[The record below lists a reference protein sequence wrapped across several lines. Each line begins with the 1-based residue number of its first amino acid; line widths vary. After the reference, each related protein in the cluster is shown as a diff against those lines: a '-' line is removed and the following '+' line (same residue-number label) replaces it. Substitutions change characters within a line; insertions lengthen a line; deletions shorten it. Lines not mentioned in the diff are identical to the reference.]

1 MNMLWLISDTDRS
14 IQALSVLKCLNC
26 HCSCWRCFHPTQQ
39 YPLCS
44 SDMNAW
50 IKYVST
56 YVSVFELPRC
66 KHSPPPPCRAG
77 QRSEVAAQCSRGC
90 LRFSTLL
97 KDTSAACWALT
108 LSSASL
114 ITTHHA
120 ASEKKHKQRR
130 LSVLPVRASPPIR
143 VGLHLN
149 ASSFFCSPP
158 TENTFAGWSRML
170 PFTYRYIYN
179 MHKCNTHTH
188 GSSILLR
195 DSMNVQSN
203 TAIEQVV
210 PQSQHCHAICH
221 NTIRPTRGS
230 RWCERS
236 HDFSRLG
243 NTIV

>member
-1 MNMLWLISDTDRS
+1 MDVGENSLTVGHTESKNIYCIMNMLWLISDTDRS
-14 IQALSVLKCLNC
+14 IQALRVLKCLNC

-120 ASEKKHKQRR
+120 ASEKK
-130 LSVLPVRASPPIR
+130 
-143 VGLHLN
+143 
-149 ASSFFCSPP
+149 
-158 TENTFAGWSRML
+158 NTNREG
-170 PFTYRYIYN
+170 
-179 MHKCNTHTH
+179 C
-188 GSSILLR
+188 
-195 DSMNVQSN
+195 Q
-203 TAIEQVV
+203 
-210 PQSQHCHAICH
+210 C
-221 NTIRPTRGS
+221 S
-230 RWCERS
+230 RWEHHLQYAS
-236 HDFSRLG
+236 VY
-243 NTIV
+243 T